1 MVYNFKESDN
11 FEKIVE
17 DSVCILDFNATWC
30 GPCRMLHPVFDKVSE
45 EIENVKFIS
54 VDVDDNPTLS
64 AKFGIRSIP
73 TLIILKN
80 GKIINSSMGYLDED
94 ALTNFIK
101 KSI

>member
-54 VDVDDNPTLS
+54 VDVDDNPNLS

-80 GKIINSSMGYLDED
+80 GKIVNSSMGYLDED